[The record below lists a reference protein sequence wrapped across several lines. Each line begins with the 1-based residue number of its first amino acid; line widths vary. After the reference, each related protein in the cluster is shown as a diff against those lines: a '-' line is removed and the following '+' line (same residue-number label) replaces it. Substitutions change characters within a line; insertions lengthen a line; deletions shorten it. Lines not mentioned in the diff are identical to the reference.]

1 MNALL
6 QTLAFEVLR
15 YSTMAYDK
23 AMDLWN
29 SFWDWY
35 SYTPTISPTRR
46 YFLSDD
52 HVFNDSYGKVPPDT
66 IYIEEWIR
74 RGEKK
79 CVVLYENETIPI
91 GWLLDPFSYHA
102 RCPWLWI
109 GDRSTE
115 IDLTRTFQKFLV
127 PGNVLKMDLIKKLIH
142 VTEHTKLV
150 YIEAGT
156 FDEVE
161 FPAEGLLI
169 KANGDE

>member
-6 QTLAFEVLR
+6 QMISFEVLR

-35 SYTPTISPTRR
+35 SYTPVLSPTRR
-46 YFLSDD
+46 YFLSED
-52 HVFNDSYGKVPPDT
+52 HVFNDSYSKVPPDT
-66 IYIEEWIR
+66 VYIEEWVR

-79 CVVLYENETIPI
+79 CVVLYENEAIPTA
-91 GWLLDPFSYHA
+91 WNFDPFSQHA

-109 GDRSTE
+109 GDKSTE

-127 PGNVLKMDLIKKLIH
+127 PGNTIRMELIKKLIH
-142 VTEHTKLV
+142 VADKTKV
-150 YIEAGT
+150 IYIESGT
-156 FDEVE
+156 FDELE
-161 FPAEGLLI
+161 FPDGGLLI